1 MSTAVL
7 GAVLALL
14 AIFVV
19 TRLVMRRRLLVKYA
33 ALWLAVTVAL
43 VILALVP
50 GILDFLSRTL
60 GFEVPANMLFFVAF
74 GLLLFVT
81 LQMSVELT
89 SVEARIQRLAEEL
102 AIAQSSSADGDAS
115 VDDR

>member
-14 AIFVV
+14 AILVV
-19 TRLVMRRRLLVKYA
+19 TRLLMRRRLLFKYA

-43 VILALVP
+43 VIVALVP
-50 GILDFLSRTL
+50 GVLEFLARIL
-60 GFEVPANMLFFVAF
+60 GFEVPANMLFFTGV
-74 GLLLFVT
+74 GLLLFIT

-89 SVEARIQRLAEEL
+89 KVEGQLQRLAEEL
-102 AIAQSSSADGDAS
+102 AIAQSKAADDDERTDDA
-115 VDDR
+115 

>member
-33 ALWLAVTVAL
+33 ALWLAL